1 MKHLSLD
8 TYLPS
13 SGPHDINF
21 TATCAMVHPLATP
34 LSTPPYHTVH
44 DKQNQK
50 QCKQNSSQSKLNLCI
65 LYLSCVF
72 PNSQVPHCCSPENYK
87 EI

>member
-13 SGPHDINF
+13 SGPHDINS
-21 TATCAMVHPLATP
+21 TAACVTVPLYHTSEA
-34 LSTPPYHTVH
+34 LPPYHTVR

-50 QCKQNSSQSKLNLCI
+50 QCKQNLSQSKLNLCTS
-65 LYLSCVF
+65 YLSCVF

-87 EI
+87 KI